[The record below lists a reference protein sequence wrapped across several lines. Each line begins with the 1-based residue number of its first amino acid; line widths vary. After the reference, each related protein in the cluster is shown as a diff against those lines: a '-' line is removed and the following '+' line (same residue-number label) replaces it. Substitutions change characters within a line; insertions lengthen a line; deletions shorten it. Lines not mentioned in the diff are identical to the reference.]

1 MTDNINPSHYKD
13 GPFECIELSSLLS
26 FDWGNV
32 IKYCYRWR
40 DKNGVEDSRK
50 HSGMRSTQSITTCR
64 SLPCTSGR
72 TTTLSQPDPSGFSAF

>member
-40 DKNGVEDSRK
+40 DKNGVEDL
-50 HSGMRSTQSITTCR
+50 ITASPC
-64 SLPCTSGR
+64 SAIPAPCLPRCLTKAR
-72 TTTLSQPDPSGFSAF
+72 TRNE